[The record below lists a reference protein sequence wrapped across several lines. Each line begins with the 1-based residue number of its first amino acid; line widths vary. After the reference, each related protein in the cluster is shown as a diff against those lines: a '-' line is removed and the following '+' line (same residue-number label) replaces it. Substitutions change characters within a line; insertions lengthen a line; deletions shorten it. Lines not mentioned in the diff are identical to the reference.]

1 MSKTSLALL
10 PDKTTFTECILMMRE
25 DPSPHSSW
33 TAAVTSDALLV
44 CLLDRSQPHLTARS
58 DNDGIDQLRDPGNG
72 RHDVIARIGPCLYCF
87 LILFGSAL
95 RKPNAAVGMPSVKP
109 GTPRPSD
116 LEASPG
122 TLCEVAS
129 SLQLCIDPPVPPLL
143 LPGHS
148 FDDKNG
154 VFLPFNPD
162 RLSMRGVSRFRL
174 KRFARWKIRNA
185 NPRDTVPEGGPRDE
199 PVRVLFDEATLQ
211 ALREPQQEPAR
222 ISLDEIRRT
231 LHGLDRQR
239 AEERA
244 RRGQGVPQQ
253 EATALQPRNG
263 KAIVPLEEIVG
274 TLDDLERQRAEA
286 RARPRASD
294 TEPVRRPNTP
304 EMTLRPPQTPPSRK
318 RRGERQEG
326 LLTPVTPPPSGQGRP
341 RKRPRLP
348 HEAVQFQQRSVDA
361 ILQHRESCFG
371 AQKDASV
378 GRSWCKEVPLA
389 LQVETSKSFYEAFTD
404 ERTLPI
410 SHCIFCYRKFP
421 PARLTI
427 LQWRE
432 CLTPWL
438 VQATTA
444 LQKCEKCLPSDA
456 DPQVD
461 ICLECRAGFERG
473 KLPKACSVNNMDI
486 GCEHRYPK
494 ELDGLS
500 PLEERLIA
508 LQAPF
513 GYITK
518 FTVDNKTPSGVGYRK
533 HVKGHIVVFLNNT
546 NDLVATVLPHPLL
559 QTVENIH
566 VSWSGANRPSPAD
579 VGTLLRVRKS
589 RVIAALLWLQRNN
602 PLYKDVKINLDEIR
616 GWKYA
621 EGSVVPAVLME
632 RMQRE
637 DLSAVERT
645 HTDPVVPN
653 IDRGLE
659 ENGFTSIEELLTSLR
674 ADPSNDTCPSG
685 SNTAAEQP
693 YALPRDLHMSAPN
706 PESAD
711 QGGDIPHRPAI
722 LLIGRDIASGLRC
735 VPRAPCGNVS
745 SIYGLWRVVPRR

>member
-1 MSKTSLALL
+1 MPLASPFHGDACSSGTDWEGVLGGDRKLSERALLASSALNSTKKVTVITKLNRREERGSSTFMTWVSRNCLKSTLVRSLLVIDCYVINQLQATKSSYLIDGHTRHIDSINLIEEFSMLPSPSDRTDQVVPSDELPPSRLEKNCTPRGSELAALALVPMPTNEPL
-10 PDKTTFTECILMMRE
+10 IVCCWILALEEFWVEVDLAGTYGDERKRGYVKNVSGPLTTFTECILMMRE
-25 DPSPHSSW
+25 DPSPHSS
-33 TAAVTSDALLV
+33 LV
-44 CLLDRSQPHLTARS
+44 MSTNWYSCDELGRQREGQTGPLAPGS
-58 DNDGIDQLRDPGNG
+58 DNDGIDQSRDPGNG
-72 RHDVIARIGPCLYCF
+72 RHDVIARIDQTPRLVCHLSSRVPHDLPISKRCQ
-87 LILFGSAL
+87 L
-95 RKPNAAVGMPSVKP
+95 RKAL
-109 GTPRPSD
+109 TPP
-116 LEASPG
+116 
-122 TLCEVAS
+122 TK
-129 SLQLCIDPPVPPLL
+129 LQLCIDPPVPPLL

-162 RLSMRGVSRFRL
+162 RLSMR
-174 KRFARWKIRNA
+174 FARWKIRNA
-185 NPRDTVPEGGPRDE
+185 NPRDTSA
-199 PVRVLFDEATLQ
+199 FDEATLQ

-222 ISLDEIRRT
+222 ISLNEIRPSRRKT
-231 LHGLDRQR
+231 
-239 AEERA
+239 

-361 ILQHRESCFG
+361 ILQHRECI
-371 AQKDASV
+371 
-378 GRSWCKEVPLA
+378 GRKILVQRSTLA

-473 KLPKACSVNNMDI
+473 KLPTD
-486 GCEHRYPK
+486 
-494 ELDGLS
+494 
-500 PLEERLIA
+500 
-508 LQAPF
+508 LQ
-513 GYITK
+513 I
-518 FTVDNKTPSGVGYRK
+518 D
-533 HVKGHIVVFLNNT
+533 
-546 NDLVATVLPHPLL
+546 
-559 QTVENIH
+559 
-566 VSWSGANRPSPAD
+566 
-579 VGTLLRVRKS
+579 KS
-589 RVIAALLWLQRNN
+589 
-602 PLYKDVKINLDEIR
+602 
-616 GWKYA
+616 
-621 EGSVVPAVLME
+621 
-632 RMQRE
+632 
-637 DLSAVERT
+637 
-645 HTDPVVPN
+645 
-653 IDRGLE
+653 
-659 ENGFTSIEELLTSLR
+659 
-674 ADPSNDTCPSG
+674 
-685 SNTAAEQP
+685 
-693 YALPRDLHMSAPN
+693 
-706 PESAD
+706 
-711 QGGDIPHRPAI
+711 
-722 LLIGRDIASGLRC
+722 
-735 VPRAPCGNVS
+735 
-745 SIYGLWRVVPRR
+745 